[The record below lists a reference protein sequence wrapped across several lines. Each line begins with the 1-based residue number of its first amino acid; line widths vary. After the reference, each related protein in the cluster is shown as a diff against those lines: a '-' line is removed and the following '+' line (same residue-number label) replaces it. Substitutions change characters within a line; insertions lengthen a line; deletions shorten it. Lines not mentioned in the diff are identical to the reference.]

1 MRPLLMLRGIIL
13 AGSLFASTSA
23 FAQDPKLQDKALA
36 AGYKA
41 MFTCSAV
48 FNGGKT
54 AEQIAADELD
64 NIYGDYAPAMEAIGA
79 PEVDGISK
87 IVSVSYNKNTP
98 PRPVSYTHLTLP
110 TTPYV

>member
-41 MFTCSAV
+41 MFTC
-48 FNGGKT
+48 
-54 AEQIAADELD
+54 
-64 NIYGDYAPAMEAIGA
+64 
-79 PEVDGISK
+79 
-87 IVSVSYNKNTP
+87 
-98 PRPVSYTHLTLP
+98 
-110 TTPYV
+110 

>member
-1 MRPLLMLRGIIL
+1 MKPFFSLCGTLS
-13 AGSLFASTSA
+13 AGSLLLMSTSA
-23 FAQDPKLQDKALA
+23 LAQDAKLQDKALA

-64 NIYGDYAPAMEAIGA
+64 NIYGCLLYTSP
-79 PEVDGISK
+79 S
-87 IVSVSYNKNTP
+87 
-98 PRPVSYTHLTLP
+98 PRDRTRSRMPSSA
-110 TTPYV
+110 